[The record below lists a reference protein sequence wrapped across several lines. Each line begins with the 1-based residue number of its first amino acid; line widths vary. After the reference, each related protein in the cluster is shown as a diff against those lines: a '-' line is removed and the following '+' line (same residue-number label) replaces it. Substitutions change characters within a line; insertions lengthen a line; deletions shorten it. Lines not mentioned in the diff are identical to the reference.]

1 MADKEKDTCA
11 NNLQLNQMSHS
22 QQNSGRDGAKSAAAG
37 TESVGTDA
45 QPSAK
50 ELALQRE
57 LDQVKLERDQARDGL
72 RELQA
77 LYSSLVDQLPAGVF
91 RKDSLGRY
99 VFVNPWFCR
108 LKKMRA
114 DEMLHKLPEELAKYV
129 TKLNGAEPERC
140 RRESQ
145 LGAQGTS
152 HHDLIMRT
160 GKIIEVDE
168 EYPGDD
174 GKPFYAHVV
183 KTPVFDSDGRIAGSQ
198 GVLFDVT
205 PSKRAQAELEQERH
219 LLRALLESCPDSIYF
234 KDRESRFMR
243 CSEHLAKLFKAANA
257 GEMVGKSDFDFF
269 TEEHARPAY
278 NDEQAII
285 RTGETLIKTEKETW
299 PDGRVTWVLTSKMP
313 LRNSAGEVVG
323 TLGISKDVT
332 STKEAEA
339 KLEAVHRQ
347 LVDASRQAGMA
358 EVATSVLHNVG
369 NVLNSVN
376 VSVALLRQGLERSR
390 IDFVAKVAGL
400 LAEHSPDLA
409 EFLNNDAKG
418 KSLPGYLLD
427 LGEALRQ
434 EKTTFQAELESLGV
448 NLEHIKVIV
457 SMQQSLAKPGGLVE
471 ELEPKEMME
480 GALQING
487 ASLERHGVQVAREFN
502 AVPKVQADRTKV
514 VQILVNLVKNAK
526 KALEPNERDQRALR
540 VGIRA
545 GASSV
550 QMTVTDNG
558 VGIPPE
564 NLTRIFGHG
573 FTTRK
578 DGHGFGLHSSALA
591 AKEMG
596 GSLSVLSEGP
606 GKGATF
612 TLELPVKA
620 KTS

>member
-1 MADKEKDTCA
+1 
-11 NNLQLNQMSHS
+11 MSHS
-22 QQNSGRDGAKSAAAG
+22 HQESEHSRVESAAAG
-37 TESVGTDA
+37 AEGVG
-45 QPSAK
+45 QPPAK
-50 ELALQRE
+50 ELALQLE
-57 LDQVKLERDQARDGL
+57 QVKLARDQALDGL

-91 RKDSLGRY
+91 RKDSQGRF

-114 DEMLHKLPEELAKYV
+114 EEMLDKLPEELAKYEAG
-129 TKLNGAEPERC
+129 LHGAESEIC
-140 RRESQ
+140 RRESR
-145 LGAQGTS
+145 LAAQGMN

-160 GKIIEVDE
+160 GKTIESDE

-174 GKPFYAHVV
+174 GKPIYLHVL
-183 KTPVFDSDGRIAGSQ
+183 KTPVFDPDGKIVGSQ

-205 PSKRAQAELEQERH
+205 PSKRAEADLAQERH

-234 KDRESRFMR
+234 KDRESRFIR
-243 CSEHLAKLFKAANA
+243 CSENMAKLFKAAKA
-257 GEMVGKSDFDFF
+257 EEMVGKTDFDFF
-269 TEEHARPAY
+269 TDEHAQAAY
-278 NDEQAII
+278 DDEQSIL

-313 LRNSAGEVVG
+313 MRNSAGETVG
-323 TLGISKDVT
+323 TFGISKDVT
-332 STKEAEA
+332 ATKEAEA
-339 KLEAVHRQ
+339 KLESVHRQ

-390 IDFVAKVAGL
+390 IDFVSKVAGL

-427 LGEALRQ
+427 LGDALRQ
-434 EKTTFQAELESLGV
+434 EKTTFQAELESLAV
-448 NLEHIKVIV
+448 NVEHIKVIV

-471 ELEPKEMME
+471 ELEPKELVE

-487 ASLERHGVQVAREFN
+487 ASLQRHGVQVAREFN

-514 VQILVNLVKNAK
+514 VQILVNLVTNAR
-526 KALEPNERDQRALR
+526 KALEQNKRDQRALR
-540 VGIRA
+540 LGIRA

-550 QMTVTDNG
+550 QISVTDNG
-558 VGIPPE
+558 VGIAPE
-564 NLTRIFGHG
+564 NLTRIFAHG

-596 GSLSVLSEGP
+596 GSLSVQSEGP

-612 TLELPVKA
+612 TLELPVRVAKA
-620 KTS
+620 SN